1 VVQNGFNIQYQD
13 QSGATGDYI
22 TDTFTVGGAT
32 IKALEMGLAYNSSSS
47 IGVMGI
53 GYQAGEA
60 SVAGSSGVGSSG
72 NGPSPA
78 PFEYPSIIDTMVS
91 QGLINSMAYSLY
103 LDDLEASTG
112 SIIFGGLD
120 SDKYHGSLLQI
131 PIIPDTLDNG
141 TKVYDEFAVALTG
154 FGITSQSGTTTNFTT
169 TGYEEPAI
177 LDSGTTVTF
186 LPDRLVE
193 LLIQDINGYD
203 DTQNSGNI
211 FVNCDMLNNASMT
224 FNFGFGGAN
233 GVSIKVPVDELVF
246 QLTGDFSLGGY
257 TPPELPFSNT
267 CAFGILPGGQGP
279 FILGDTF
286 LRSAYVVYDLKNN
299 LVAVAQTNFNS
310 TTSSI
315 VDFQASATSIPNVS
329 GVASSATVSQT
340 ATGVIGNVGGQK
352 TTTSSGSKTSS
363 TETGTGSGASSSS
376 SGATSK
382 SAAVGSV
389 PVFDVRGLLVLGL
402 SATFAVLG
410 GGLLLA

>member
-1 VVQNGFNIQYQD
+1 
-13 QSGATGDYI
+13 
-22 TDTFTVGGAT
+22 
-32 IKALEMGLAYNSSSS
+32 
-47 IGVMGI
+47 
-53 GYQAGEA
+53 
-60 SVAGSSGVGSSG
+60 
-72 NGPSPA
+72 
-78 PFEYPSIIDTMVS
+78 
-91 QGLINSMAYSLY
+91 
-103 LDDLEASTG
+103 
-112 SIIFGGLD
+112 
-120 SDKYHGSLLQI
+120 
-131 PIIPDTLDNG
+131 
-141 TKVYDEFAVALTG
+141 
-154 FGITSQSGTTTNFTT
+154 
-169 TGYEEPAI
+169 
-177 LDSGTTVTF
+177 
-186 LPDRLVE
+186 
-193 LLIQDINGYD
+193 
-203 DTQNSGNI
+203 
-211 FVNCDMLNNASMT
+211 MT

-246 QLTGDFSLGGY
+246 PLTSEFSLDGY

-286 LRSAYVVYDLKNN
+286 LRSTYVVYDLKNN

-352 TTTSSGSKTSS
+352 TATSSGSKSSS

-389 PVFDVRGLLVLGL
+389 PAFDVRGLLVLGL